1 MVRAGSQDS
10 RRETIRNSRAGFT
23 LIELVVS
30 ISVSVI
36 ICGTSGSLLWN
47 ATQQRSEVS
56 ARAELIDQGASAMEI
71 MARYLK
77 EIPQN
82 ECSGNPTPCLAGH
95 AQVSSASTTQILWG
109 TYGFRKSGSTLQMT
123 SNSGTTW
130 YTLCTDVS
138 ALAFTYYNRTSQNL
152 LALASPNDEPQNM
165 RRITISLTLN
175 RTNQTAKLQT
185 GVFLR
190 NFMNEVTSDP

>member
-1 MVRAGSQDS
+1 MVRACNHD
-10 RRETIRNSRAGFT
+10 RFRATAMNPRAGFT

-36 ICGTSGSLLWN
+36 ICGISGSLLWN

-56 ARAELIDQGASAMEI
+56 ARAELIDLGASAMEI
-71 MARYLK
+71 MVRYLK
-77 EIPQN
+77 EIPQD
-82 ECSGNPTPCLAGH
+82 ECSGNPPPCLAGH
-95 AQVSSASTTQILWG
+95 AQVTTASATQVRWG
-109 TYGFRKSGSTLQMT
+109 TYGFRKSGTNLQMT

-152 LALASPNDEPQNM
+152 LAVASPGDDPQNM